1 MHQRKCRFVAVDD
14 EFVTVSYLNE
24 SLFRLSYEKFARD
37 HRMLVEPACGA
48 ALAVLY
54 SDRLRSHYFAPTSVG
69 HSEGPVIVEIC
80 GGSGIN
86 IDLLKE
92 WEKTLL

>member
-1 MHQRKCRFVAVDD
+1 
-14 EFVTVSYLNE
+14 
-24 SLFRLSYEKFARD
+24 
-37 HRMLVEPACGA
+37 MLIEPACGA

-54 SDRLRSHYFAPTSVG
+54 SDRLRDQYFSPTSSS
-69 HSEGPVIVEIC
+69 HSDGPVVIEIC

-92 WEKTLL
+92 WERMLL

>member
-1 MHQRKCRFVAVDD
+1 
-14 EFVTVSYLNE
+14 
-24 SLFRLSYEKFARD
+24 
-37 HRMLVEPACGA
+37 MLVEPACGA

-54 SDRLRSHYFAPTSVG
+54 SDRLRNQYFPPVAFG
-69 HSEGPVIVEIC
+69 DLNGPVVIEIC

>member
-1 MHQRKCRFVAVDD
+1 MLSFLIPQIVQKPFV
-14 EFVTVSYLNE
+14 VS
-24 SLFRLSYEKFARD
+24 KFARD
-37 HRMLVEPACGA
+37 HRMLIEPACGA

-54 SDRLRSHYFAPTSVG
+54 SDRLRNQYFSPALTG
-69 HSEGPVIVEIC
+69 HSDGPVVIEIC
-80 GGSGIN
+80 GGSGVN